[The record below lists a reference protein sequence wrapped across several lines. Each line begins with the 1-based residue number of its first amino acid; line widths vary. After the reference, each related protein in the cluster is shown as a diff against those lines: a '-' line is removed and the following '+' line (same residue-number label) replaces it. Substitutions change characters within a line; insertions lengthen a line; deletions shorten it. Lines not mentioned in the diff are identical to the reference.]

1 MSRAARWSRGPLS
14 FPAGFWLRAAG
25 GGWPGWTP
33 SPRRRRRHQP
43 HCPRR
48 PGRRRSSRRARLRTR
63 RRQTRGPQP
72 ADRLHESARATVELE
87 GTMPYPPDRLWAH
100 GRGRRRTARDRAG
113 SRRAPRVARR
123 SPVGPRRRRHGVQ
136 APAGRA
142 GDFQQRRVQ
151 RGAGRAMG
159 AAVFWALPGLAPG
172 AHRRK
177 NGSGLAPGRPRA

>member
-1 MSRAARWSRGPLS
+1 MIAGAFGFPGRFLARRRWGWPARMNTPLVGVAVSNSRAALVALAV
-14 FPAGFWLRAAG
+14 AGLRVVLASGLVG
-25 GGWPGWTP
+25 GKPG
-33 SPRRRRRHQP
+33 
-43 HCPRR
+43 
-48 PGRRRSSRRARLRTR
+48 
-63 RRQTRGPQP
+63 GPQP
-72 ADRLHESARATVELE
+72 ADRLHESARATVALE

-100 GRGRRRTARDRAG
+100 GRGRHRTARDRAV

-151 RGAGRAMG
+151 RGAGGAMG

-177 NGSGLAPGRPRA
+177 NGSGLAPGQPWA